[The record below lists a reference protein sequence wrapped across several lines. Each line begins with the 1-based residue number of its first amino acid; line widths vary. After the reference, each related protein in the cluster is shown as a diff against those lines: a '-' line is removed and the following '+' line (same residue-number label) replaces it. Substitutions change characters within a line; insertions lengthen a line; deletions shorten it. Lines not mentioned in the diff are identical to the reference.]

1 MLQDIAA
8 AAAYQSTEQQTP
20 KTSLDDDSSSIE
32 VIPEESIEQ
41 SFHYP
46 RRTGS

>member
-1 MLQDIAA
+1 MLQDTAA

-32 VIPEESIEQ
+32 VIPEENIEQ
-41 SFHYP
+41 SFQYP